1 MGGVW
6 FFPRNGV
13 DIGNSAQ
20 NPELNRES
28 LMVTVTAFL
37 VLFCIV
43 GMALW
48 GLPFYYDFMVQQ
60 FGWTRAQVT
69 SGNALSKL
77 VIGPVF
83 GFFAGWL
90 VDRFG
95 PRRLMIAGI
104 LMAGAALVG
113 LGSVSTLGMF
123 YFFYMLNALG
133 YVCGGP
139 LPIQVLLS
147 RRFEK
152 SRGKAMG
159 IAYLGIG
166 LGGAAVPWISHALV
180 QLWGWQAALRA
191 LGFLIVVIALPAV
204 FLIKSAPPPKVASQ
218 RDKNHLPA
226 TSADLRGAFLTGPF
240 FLLTLGSMLSI
251 AAVSGTQQN
260 LKLFLSLDLHFTQ
273 DQATRVLSL
282 VLAFSIAGR
291 LIMGWLA
298 DRFPTKYAM
307 VLIYLLVGASIPLL
321 LAGRS
326 PAALYAFA
334 VVFGIGLGGDYM
346 IVPLMTAEL
355 FGMQILG
362 RLLGVIL
369 TAGSVAEAISPWIV
383 GRLRDSTGS
392 YTAGFVALIGMA
404 LLGAAAAA
412 ALPRREKA
420 V

>member
-1 MGGVW
+1 MVLR
-6 FFPRNGV
+6 RNGV
-13 DIGNSAQ
+13 EIETPAQ

-28 LMVTVTAFL
+28 LKVTVAAFL
-37 VLFCIV
+37 ILFCIV

-77 VIGPVF
+77 IIGPVF

-95 PRRLMIAGI
+95 PRKLMIAGI

-147 RRFEK
+147 RQFEK

-166 LGGAAVPWISHALV
+166 LGGAAVPWISHELV
-180 QLWGWQAALRA
+180 MFWGWQAALRT
-191 LGFLIVVIALPAV
+191 LGFLIVAIALPAV
-204 FLIKSAPPPKVASQ
+204 FLTKKTLGQKNLPEPITNLAPGKLTES
-218 RDKNHLPA
+218 R
-226 TSADLRGAFLTGPF
+226 RAFLTIPF

-260 LKLFLSLDLHFTQ
+260 LKLFLSLDLHFAQ

-282 VLAFSIAGR
+282 VLAFSIVGR
-291 LIMGWLA
+291 LLIGWLA
-298 DRFPTKYAM
+298 DRLPKKYAM
-307 VLIYLLVGASIPLL
+307 ILTYLLVAASIPLL

-326 PAALYAFA
+326 PGALYAFA
-334 VVFGIGLGGDYM
+334 AVFGIGLGGDYM

-369 TAGSVAEAISPWIV
+369 TAGSVAEAVSPWLV
-383 GRLRDSTGS
+383 GRLRDTTGS
-392 YTAGFVALIGMA
+392 YTAGFLALIGMA
-404 LLGAAAAA
+404 LLGAAAIAM
-412 ALPRREKA
+412 LPKGRQPT
-420 V
+420 